1 MIEPIINKVNDEQ
14 VEVTQEVRQVFN
26 KDVLLNQKKTL
37 EEQITKIDSLLKVFL

>member
-14 VEVTQEVRQVFN
+14 VEITQEVRQVFN

-37 EEQITKIDSLLKVFL
+37 EEQIKKIDELLAVFN